1 MQSENEFMNQT
12 NDVNWEAVY
21 WTQMPRIYNF
31 FRYRLGNNQL
41 AQDLT
46 ATTFEKA
53 WRSREQYR
61 RDRGAFETW
70 LFSIARNTANDHFRS
85 HQPHELSLDEAHTV
99 ASNFSV
105 EDESWRR
112 QLFAQLY
119 QLLEK
124 LPRREKELIALKYG
138 SGLTNRDIA
147 VLTQLS
153 ESNVGTLLHRIIQK
167 LRKEWESTYEPTI

>member
-1 MQSENEFMNQT
+1 MNQHNHLHP
-12 NDVNWEAVY
+12 NDVDWEDVY

-31 FRYRLGNNQL
+31 FRYRLGDNQL

-85 HQPHELSLDEAHTV
+85 NHHHEVSLDRAYNI

-112 QLFAQLY
+112 ETSAYLY
-119 QLLEK
+119 SLLAE
-124 LPRREKELIALKYG
+124 LSNRDQELIALKYG
-138 SGLTNRDIA
+138 SDLTNRQIA
-147 VLTQLS
+147 SITDLS

-167 LRKEWESTYEPTI
+167 LREEWKSNYEPTI